1 MDLFQTARK
10 EVMTIRNCRSAFRA
24 TGIYPYNP
32 ELVLKA
38 LPQQGTHSALISE
51 SEVQVDSPVGNSH
64 RGGTAAIAQDSN
76 MENPSKA
83 TTFDFTKI
91 PSSLRRFRTTPHN
104 TSTVQ
109 SHVVNILDQL
119 TELEVDGVSID
130 TPIRS
135 RVLQLGKSAQMS
147 MARESIQ
154 LETNRQ
160 LRQKTRKKN
169 SGSLKSGTGPG
180 GRSAITDKGTR
191 VLTIAEA
198 QERKQK
204 AEEKMVAGLQK
215 QERLEQKRQD
225 KALHEAMLSSPIG
238 PLYEALAAAEEGE
251 SHVFLDLTA
260 GWWIECL
267 KSDPFLASSSIS
279 SCREEDYRAMPVPK
293 LLKDRK
299 QRGLIA
305 PSKAQGTWEW
315 VPAEDEIAWAFVH
328 ISFP

>member
-1 MDLFQTARK
+1 MELFQKARR

-32 ELVLKA
+32 QLVLKA

-51 SEVQVDSPVGNSH
+51 SKARV
-64 RGGTAAIAQDSN
+64 GGTLDNSQKQETAGIVPDLDIEEPPQSTVSN
-76 MENPSKA
+76 SSE
-83 TTFDFTKI
+83 I
-91 PSSLRRFRTTPHN
+91 PFSLQQFPTTPHN
-104 TSTVQ
+104 PSTIQ
-109 SHVVNILDQL
+109 SHVVTRLDQL
-119 TELEVDGVSID
+119 TELEVEGVPID
-130 TPIRS
+130 SPIRK

-147 MARESIQ
+147 MAREAIQ

-160 LRQKTRKKN
+160 LRQKNRKK
-169 SGSLKSGTGPG
+169 SAGTAKPGSGPG

-204 AEEKMVAGLQK
+204 AEEKMVAELQK

-238 PLYEALAAAEEGE
+238 QLYETLPAAEEGE

-260 GWWIECL
+260 GWWVECL
-267 KSDPFLASSSIS
+267 KPDFFLSSSTLS
-279 SCREEDYRAMPVPK
+279 GCREEDYRAMPLPR

-305 PSKAQGTWEW
+305 PSKAQGTWQW
-315 VPAEDEIAWAFVH
+315 VPAEDAMDWAFVH